1 MASFRDAGFANVDRS
16 TISDHG
22 RLFINAAPTISCPR
36 EKSWR
41 AADGGTGDAT
51 PVTGIVATAGDT
63 VATGSMFFSSFF
75 FEPLL
80 NQQPPFLLFLSSSTK
95 EKKKQQS
102 SFVTINNFSFR
113 LRSHRSLRKQKHST
127 YVHYRTPKKPAIS
140 LSLSLIPP
148 RAKKE
153 IDKQSSFCL

>member
-1 MASFRDAGFANVDRS
+1 
-16 TISDHG
+16 
-22 RLFINAAPTISCPR
+22 LFINAAPTISCPR

-63 VATGSMFFSSFF
+63 VATGSMIFSSFF
-75 FEPLL
+75 FKELS

-102 SFVTINNFSFR
+102 SSTTINNFSFR
-113 LRSHRSLRKQKHST
+113 LRSHRSLRKQKL
-127 YVHYRTPKKPAIS
+127 AIMCTTERQKS
-140 LSLSLIPP
+140 QQSQTKTLSLSLIPP
-148 RAKKE
+148 RPKKE
-153 IDKQSSFCL
+153 INKQSSFYL